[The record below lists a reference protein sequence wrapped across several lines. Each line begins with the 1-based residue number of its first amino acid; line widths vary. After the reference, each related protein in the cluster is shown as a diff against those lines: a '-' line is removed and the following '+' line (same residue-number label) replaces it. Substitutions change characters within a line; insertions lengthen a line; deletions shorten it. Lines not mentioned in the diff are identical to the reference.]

1 MNHVSILELQALET
15 TAAEASVPGST
26 ASTNC

>member
-1 MNHVSILELQALET
+1 MSILDLQALET
-15 TAAEASVPGST
+15 TAAEAAVPGST

>member
-1 MNHVSILELQALET
+1 MSILDLQALET

-26 ASTNC
+26 QSTNC